1 LATDFG
7 NRFFNAYN
15 FKNTKDSLP
24 IAWHF
29 VCQPIKTP
37 ISDLQLLLLGIN
49 AHINCD
55 LYDALLVN
63 YLPSNKKNI
72 AHDFFLIDQMF
83 LDVTQSIVVHI
94 SKTPRLTDKE
104 KKVFEKTIKQ
114 YKSLGTYSR
123 KRAFQSA
130 IKTINGSKRRVDRI
144 VKRKNR
150 RANKW
155 AYFIIH
161 PKGKMKKSINI
172 IKKYES
178 TIINDNL
185 KLIFPK

>member
-1 LATDFG
+1 LWRYFRDKTALINLSDPSLNNHRAALYCATLYFSLRQILFLLIIAQNKFVDSLFIKKLATDFG

-72 AHDFFLIDQMF
+72 AHDFFLID
-83 LDVTQSIVVHI
+83 
-94 SKTPRLTDKE
+94 
-104 KKVFEKTIKQ
+104 
-114 YKSLGTYSR
+114 
-123 KRAFQSA
+123 
-130 IKTINGSKRRVDRI
+130 
-144 VKRKNR
+144 
-150 RANKW
+150 
-155 AYFIIH
+155 
-161 PKGKMKKSINI
+161 
-172 IKKYES
+172 
-178 TIINDNL
+178 
-185 KLIFPK
+185 